1 MKTQPMRL
9 GLLSLCLMLL
19 AACTTAP
26 PSPEPQVIVSGCP
39 VVPRCTL
46 SPAAPA
52 SNGELSDDSDY
63 LMSAWAECAA
73 RVDLVVDHN
82 QRSAQ
87 P

>member
-1 MKTQPMRL
+1 MTHLCKA
-9 GLLSLCLMLL
+9 GLISLCLMLL
-19 AACTTAP
+19 AACTNVP

-39 VVPRCTL
+39 VVTRCALNPT
-46 SPAAPA
+46 APA

-73 RVDLVVDHN
+73 KVDLVFDHN
-82 QRSAQ
+82 HRSAQ